1 MVAAHPKLTKASEKA
16 VLFALKTYMD
26 NITGKCY
33 PTIKDLAAR
42 ASVTNRTAGT
52 VLKKAE
58 NLRIIFRKLCRP
70 KSGRGYPN
78 YVYYPLI
85 PEENIS
91 AIINQPQETKTQPEE
106 IINTNQRKQFPTNY
120 PDNYLNNYK
129 NPEKIIDRSGKHI
142 FLSDR
147 GEEVIIYESQ
157 INNKSGLKNVLKSLQ
172 NRYAQEKLLD
182 WVIQNQLS
190 EIKSWDDI
198 RTNENQ

>member
-1 MVAAHPKLTKASEKA
+1 MVAEHPKLTKASEKA

-26 NITGKCY
+26 NTTGMCY
-33 PTIKDLAAR
+33 PTTKQIAAR
-42 ASVTNRTAGT
+42 ASVTDRTART
-52 VLKKAE
+52 VLQKAE
-58 NLRIIFRKLCRP
+58 SLRIISRTFSRP

-85 PEENIS
+85 PTENIS
-91 AIINQPQETKTQPEE
+91 AINHQPQETKTQPEE
-106 IINTNQRKQFPTNY
+106 IINTNQGKQFPTNY
-120 PDNYLNNYK
+120 PGNYSNNYE
-129 NPEKIIDRSGKHI
+129 NPKEIIDRSGKHI

-157 INNKSGLKNVLKSLQ
+157 INDSSGLRNVLKSLQ

-198 RTNENQ
+198 RAINK